1 MEAENILIKEIKER
15 LDGYFKIVMHVLNDT
30 VPKIIGYFL
39 VKQSQDILQM
49 VLFNEL
55 NQEQIFETLG
65 EPKEVEEERKRINAR
80 ISTLMK
86 SEKALKDNPTVSKL
100 IAENN
105 DNEDNYN

>member
-1 MEAENILIKEIKER
+1 
-15 LDGYFKIVMHVLNDT
+15 MHVLNDT

-65 EPKEVEEERKRINAR
+65 EPKEV
-80 ISTLMK
+80 
-86 SEKALKDNPTVSKL
+86 
-100 IAENN
+100 
-105 DNEDNYN
+105 